1 MNDRKK
7 EGNDRKC
14 LGKIKEF
21 REMIDMVFRL
31 IEKVLRLTE
40 NTIYKQGDLA
50 IYLSIE
56 TKSPPESDYS
66 RGDIKITKKK
76 CSQNGSN

>member
-1 MNDRKK
+1 MIEKRRVMI
-7 EGNDRKC
+7 ESVWEM
-14 LGKIKEF
+14 IKEI

-40 NTIYKQGDLA
+40 NTIYKQGGLA

-66 RGDIKITKKK
+66 GGISVSLKKNAPK
-76 CSQNGSN
+76 NGSN